1 MTLCLSMLL
10 SIACFFRYTSPIC
23 TFSRLQSLLIMLYGM
38 LPGITIRMKRQGK
51 HFRRHRYAQ
60 VIWACYII
68 KGCLIGKRPSYELLK
83 TMTVIERTWK
93 RSRERHTVERKRERE
108 REGARER
115 QSKADT
121 KRKRKRKME
130 RDKERQKKRQ
140 IFIFGGCLP
149 ELFPHHLCLAI
160 FQIPVKEDQN
170 KETAWYRQG
179 QGQPR
184 SAPTGP
190 WPACPYST
198 GKFSFC
204 LWLRVLF
211 S

>member
-38 LPGITIRMKRQGK
+38 LPGITTIRMKRQGK
-51 HFRRHRYAQ
+51 HFRGHRYAQ

-93 RSRERHTVERKRERE
+93 GSRERHRTKERE